1 MPKDDAVFGFRAE
14 IGEGETQ
21 SYCPICGEPF
31 HTTVWYER
39 GRAFVSGASACR
51 HIKGIQMVPM
61 LQDLEG
67 RIVRLNVVVEQ
78 IGVIK
83 PSHSSSGSES

>member
-1 MPKDDAVFGFRAE
+1 MPKDDAVFRFRAE

-61 LQDLEG
+61 L
-67 RIVRLNVVVEQ
+67 IVRLNVEVEQ